1 MKAHLSMEDLLGVR
15 DGEGSREAAGHVAS
29 CSHCAGEVERLRDVA
44 SGLRALPAPEMEGDR
59 WPEVKAALDGEERA
73 WIPKAVAGTLIAVA
87 ASLIVLVV
95 LPRDGSAPGLREGR
109 EEEARQEAAVTDE
122 EIAGLVQESQR
133 LEDLLRAASER
144 GHVVDAWSASR
155 VADIQDR
162 VAFIDGQLAVSRP
175 GGVPASRR
183 MLLWRTRVGLMNE
196 LVQVRATRPQYV
208 EF

>member
-1 MKAHLSMEDLLGVR
+1 MKGHLCMEDLLEVR
-15 DGEGSREAAGHVAS
+15 DGEGSPEAEEHVAF
-29 CSHCAGEVERLRDVA
+29 CSHCAGEVERLREVA
-44 SGLRALPAPEMEGDR
+44 SALRALPAPEMEADR

-73 WIPKAVAGTLIAVA
+73 WIPKAVAGTLIALA
-87 ASLIVLVV
+87 ASLIVLIV
-95 LPRDGSAPGLREGR
+95 LPRDASAPGFREGR
-109 EEEARQEAAVTDE
+109 DEEARREAAVTDE

-144 GHVVDAWSASR
+144 GQVVDAWSASR

-162 VAFIDGQLAVSRP
+162 VAFIDAQLAGNRP
-175 GGVPASRR
+175 GGVPATRR

-196 LVQVRATRPQYV
+196 LVQARATRPQYV